1 MKNYYYTIP
10 ESEYNK
16 LSDEVKQMFTET
28 NTETKEEM
36 SKEVKDWLKGK
47 QDEIARNNDKSK
59 EFI

>member
-16 LSDEVKQMFTET
+16 LSDEVKQMFTEA
-28 NTETKEEM
+28 NAEAKEEM

-47 QDEIARNNDKSK
+47 QDEIARNNDKSN

>member
-1 MKNYYYTIP
+1 MKNYYYTIT

-16 LSDEVKQMFTET
+16 LADEVKLMFTEADI
-28 NTETKEEM
+28 EPKEEM

-47 QDEIARNNDKSK
+47 QDEIARNNDKSN